1 MKDTPA
7 IDAVEAFLDAADE
20 VLNSNTFLV
29 ELALPA
35 GGPLAAVE
43 EFIHSG
49 RLQEAIFA
57 ADIARGWYNL
67 HRFTPGGG
75 LEPLQGNF
83 SVPHC
88 RVTSRAGRCDAAEYL
103 QAMLRGDPRAGDF
116 VSFYRCGKSP
126 WEARRLARRLLHR
139 LFPHVMPNLYLFE
152 ADFLQGDGAP
162 GSEAYYFEGKGCD
175 NAALLAGQTEGYLLL
190 TNGAP

>member
-67 HRFTPGGG
+67 HRFTTDGMTQ
-75 LEPLQGNF
+75 PLRGNL
-83 SVPHC
+83 SKPNC
-88 RVTSRAGRCDAAEYL
+88 RLTSRASRCDAADYL

-116 VSFYRCGKSP
+116 VSFYNCGKTP
-126 WEARRLARRLLHR
+126 GEARRLAHRLLDR
-139 LFPHVMPNLYLFE
+139 LFPRVKPNLYLFE
-152 ADFLQGDGAP
+152 PDFLQGDDAIGE
-162 GSEAYYFEGKGCD
+162 EAYYFEGKGCD
-175 NAALLAGQTEGYLLL
+175 NAALLTGQTAGYLLL